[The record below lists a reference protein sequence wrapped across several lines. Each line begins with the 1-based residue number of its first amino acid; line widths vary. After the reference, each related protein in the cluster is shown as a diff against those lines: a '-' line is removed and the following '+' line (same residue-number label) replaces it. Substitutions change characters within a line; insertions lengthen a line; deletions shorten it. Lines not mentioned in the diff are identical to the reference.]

1 MPARASLREA
11 ARRVGVD
18 ELQVEE
24 VASNELLHER
34 MLAAGPWELVFP
46 SDYLVERLVQRGDLL
61 PLDGLPLERLA
72 DWARAGAYDPGCRWS
87 VPFAYGTTGYLTTHP
102 TSSWSALLEPAT
114 GVRVSMLD
122 EVREVVG
129 AALIFLGR
137 DPNDVSPEALAG
149 AREVLRR
156 QRPAVVAYDSDD
168 FVGPVTRGEVAFA
181 HAWSG
186 PASHAV
192 RERSGLRYVVPDE
205 GAILWVTT
213 GAIPA
218 DAPRPELSRRLL
230 AELMDPELAA
240 RTTAENGYAT
250 PNDAARALLPAE
262 LRADLTMFPDDE
274 TRARCHALHEVGE
287 QDESRLLAIWP
298 G

>member
-1 MPARASLREA
+1 MPARASLDEA
-11 ARRVGVD
+11 ARRVGAD
-18 ELQVEE
+18 GLHVEE

-34 MLAAGPWELVFP
+34 MLAAGPWDLVFP
-46 SDYLVERLVQRGDLL
+46 SDYLVERLVGAAGLL

-72 DWARAGAYDPGCRWS
+72 DWACAGTYDPGCHWS

-102 TSSWSALLEPAT
+102 TSSWCALLEPPM

-137 DPNDVSPEALAG
+137 DPNDVTPEALAG

-156 QRPAVVAYDSDD
+156 QRPAVVAYGSDD
-168 FVGPVTRGEVAFA
+168 FVGPVARGEVAFA

-192 RERSGLRYVVPDE
+192 RQRSGLRYVVPDE

-218 DAPRPELSRRLL
+218 DAPRPELSMQLI
-230 AELMDPELAA
+230 AELMDPTLAA
-240 RTTAENGYAT
+240 CTTEENGYAT
-250 PNDAARALLPAE
+250 PNDAARALLPAA
-262 LRADLTMFPDDE
+262 LRADLTMFPDDD
-274 TRARCHALHEVGE
+274 TRSRCHALHDLGE
-287 QDESRLLAIWP
+287 AETRLLAIWP
-298 G
+298 PR